1 MIIYKRGDNMK
12 IVINE
17 LLRQKDKTRYWLAKE
32 IGVTYPNIMKL
43 CNNKTE
49 SIKFDI
55 LEKICVLLECTPNDV
70 CIIEPLTHD

>member
-1 MIIYKRGDNMK
+1 MK
-12 IVINE
+12 VNIDDI
-17 LLRQKDKTRYWLAKE
+17 LKQKCKTRYWLAKE
-32 IGVTYPNIMKL
+32 IEITYPNIMKL

-55 LEKICVLLECTPNDV
+55 LERICIALECTPNDV

>member
-1 MIIYKRGDNMK
+1 MK
-12 IVINE
+12 IVIDE

-70 CIIEPLTHD
+70 CIIEPLNHD

>member
-1 MIIYKRGDNMK
+1 MK

>member
-1 MIIYKRGDNMK
+1 MK
-12 IVINE
+12 IVIDE